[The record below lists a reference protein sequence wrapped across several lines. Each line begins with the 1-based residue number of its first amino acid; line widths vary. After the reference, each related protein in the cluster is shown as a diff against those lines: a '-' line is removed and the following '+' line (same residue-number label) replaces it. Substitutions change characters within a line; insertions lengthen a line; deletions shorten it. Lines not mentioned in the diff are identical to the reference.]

1 MSPLCPLRSVSTEVL
16 AACSGPPVATVCL
29 HPSPI
34 PAPVL
39 GPHGVCRRCHS
50 SPHTLSGLGSHPQLS
65 FTRTPPPPSIPQGGP
80 NPSDT
85 PRGSPASSL
94 SWPSHQQVSP
104 PPGPPMDR
112 IRPPPSRGAGL
123 GAPVDVSPPHL
134 LHATLLLPPG
144 WEGKP
149 EVSAAGLGLAAG
161 TRGDCAPTLRRAA
174 PACFWLHHMP
184 GWQHPTVIV
193 PSTPRRHPAGAAL
206 GFQGCAASFLEAEK
220 CRLLELIQPKRGR
233 SRGPS
238 PPDTSTWLH

>member
-1 MSPLCPLRSVSTEVL
+1 MQRPTCGYRLPPSLTNSCTCPGAPRCL
-16 AACSGPPVATVCL
+16 PPM
-29 HPSPI
+29 
-34 PAPVL
+34 
-39 GPHGVCRRCHS
+39 
-50 SPHTLSGLGSHPQLS
+50 PQLS
-65 FTRTPPPPSIPQGGP
+65 PHPEWSWQSSPALLHPHPPPPSIPQGGP

-149 EVSAAGLGLAAG
+149 EVSVAGLGLAAG